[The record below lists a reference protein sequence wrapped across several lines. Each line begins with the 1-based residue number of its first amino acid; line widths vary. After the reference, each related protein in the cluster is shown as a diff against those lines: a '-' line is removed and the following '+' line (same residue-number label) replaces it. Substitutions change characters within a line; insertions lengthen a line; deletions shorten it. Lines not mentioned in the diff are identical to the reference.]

1 MIAEV
6 AINLRIL
13 FHSWCQKLQ
22 ELELRNTW
30 NCSYQLPI
38 SSSRSFT
45 NCRTFSTNLA
55 ANSKW
60 LMTHSMNCQENTV
73 FFLLKNVQQV
83 NKVYKTLVKMLFL
96 EWWFKNKNSVIVI
109 AFILFTRYCTWTIML
124 DNLFVLSHALNKN
137 KFLSYI
143 QNKWMKTA
151 IN

>member
-30 NCSYQLPI
+30 NCSHQSAI
-38 SSSRSFT
+38 SPSRSFM
-45 NCRTFSTNLA
+45 NGRTFSTNMA
-55 ANSKW
+55 ANSKR
-60 LMTHSMNCQENTV
+60 LMTHSMNCQKNTV

-83 NKVYKTLVKMLFL
+83 NNVYKTLVKMLFQ
-96 EWWFKNKNSVIVI
+96 ECWFSVIVI
-109 AFILFTRYCTWTIML
+109 ALVLFTQYCTWTIML
-124 DNLFVLSHALNKN
+124 NNLLVLSHAFKN
-137 KFLSYI
+137 KLLSYI